1 MQPYGAVDN
10 SSPED
15 RKTCYHNNLHCR
27 QWLSNCCFRTTIYDV
42 FNTPIMGGQW
52 NAVIRPTRLCE
63 KKHEFS
69 AKALTLTT

>member
-1 MQPYGAVDN
+1 
-10 SSPED
+10 
-15 RKTCYHNNLHCR
+15 
-27 QWLSNCCFRTTIYDV
+27 
-42 FNTPIMGGQW
+42 MGGQW